1 MLLAEELVLLALDD
15 ESGKLATSTSG
26 YFNYALAGALL
37 LDLVLANKIDI
48 QNKKVLVLNPQP
60 MDDELLQMAFQ
71 PILESKKPKDIGD
84 WVYKI
89 GNNYAVL
96 RDTISHRMQNAG
108 ILGREEKKVLKI
120 FTSVHHPIL
129 KPDLKYAIFQ
139 RIEPI
144 LMAQAPASDRD
155 IALLSLLKCANLINS
170 LFTKEFRKQISEEI
184 KKIVKNEKIGKAV
197 SDLIAGINASFVAI
211 YAATSY
217 S

>member
-15 ESGKLATSTSG
+15 ESGKLSTSTSG

-37 LDLVLANKIDI
+37 LDLMLANKIDV
-48 QNKKVLVLNPQP
+48 QKKKVIVLDSQP
-60 MDDELLQMAFQ
+60 LNDELLQMAFQ
-71 PILESKKPKDIGD
+71 PIIEAKKPKNIDD

-89 GNNYAVL
+89 GNNYNDL
-96 RDTISHRMQNAG
+96 RDNLSHRMQKAG
-108 ILGREEKKVLKI
+108 IIGREEKKVLKI
-120 FTSVHHPIL
+120 FTSVRHPIL
-129 KPDLKYAIFQ
+129 KPDVKFAMFQ

-144 LMAQAPASDRD
+144 LMAQTPASDRD

-170 LFTKEFRKQISEEI
+170 LFTKEFRKQISDEI

-197 SDLIAGINASFVAI
+197 SELIAGINASFVAI